1 MCVLVYVYA
10 WVCGYASVWAGVA
23 GVCVCLLACVVGD
36 WCVCVCAAVGVYVLM
51 CVCAGVS
58 VHGPVHVCVLMPS
71 HRSSREGHSCLKREE
86 SLQFEVESDTQH

>member
-1 MCVLVYVYA
+1 M
-10 WVCGYASVWAGVA
+10 
-23 GVCVCLLACVVGD
+23 
-36 WCVCVCAAVGVYVLM
+36 CVCAAVGVYVLM